1 MKPGEFYSATPLL
14 FFLAP
19 RDPSRSMMRA
29 FGAERGSIVHNRD
42 PLLSAVAYQTLLRIF
57 PSMSFRSG
65 NIFSSVTHRN
75 RSRSSSLEPHRGVRS
90 SRALVTGRL
99 LSDDDQRFSTTLG
112 ADDPLRSHFR
122 HTLAPLRD
130 PIRSSPSWIIDD
142 ACAPTMPPVIV
153 FLLLFF
159 FFRPTVLYRGASIVR
174 EPVEGSG
181 RVI

>member
-1 MKPGEFYSATPLL
+1 M
-14 FFLAP
+14 
-19 RDPSRSMMRA
+19 
-29 FGAERGSIVHNRD
+29 
-42 PLLSAVAYQTLLRIF
+42 
-57 PSMSFRSG
+57 
-65 NIFSSVTHRN
+65 THRN

-99 LSDDDQRFSTTLG
+99 LPDDDQRFSTTLG

-142 ACAPTMPPVIV
+142 ARAPTMPPVIV
-153 FLLLFF
+153 FLFLFF

-174 EPVEGSG
+174 EPVEGVGSCDLEKG
-181 RVI
+181 GGVATKLRVWKHLDKTEGTSVRLVA